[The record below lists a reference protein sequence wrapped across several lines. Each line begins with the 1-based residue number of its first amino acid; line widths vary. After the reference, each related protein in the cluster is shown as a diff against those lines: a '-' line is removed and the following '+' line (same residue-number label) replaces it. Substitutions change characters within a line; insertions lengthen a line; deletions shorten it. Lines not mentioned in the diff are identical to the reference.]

1 VPQSV
6 EERLKRFGSVRAS
19 FYIYN
24 TKEEVDYF
32 IGALMFILMTRE
44 QLKTKPV
51 SAVCTGT

>member
-1 VPQSV
+1 M
-6 EERLKRFGSVRAS
+6 RAS

-51 SAVCTGT
+51 SAVCTGA